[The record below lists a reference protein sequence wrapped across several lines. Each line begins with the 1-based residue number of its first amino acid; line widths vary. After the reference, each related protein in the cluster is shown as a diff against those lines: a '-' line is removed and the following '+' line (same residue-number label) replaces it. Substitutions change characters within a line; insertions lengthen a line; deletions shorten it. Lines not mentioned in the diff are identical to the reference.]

1 MARKP
6 PGLLK
11 RGQIWWIDKSVYG
24 QRLRE
29 STGSRDRTEAERY
42 LAFRIEQARRSS
54 VYGVPVQKTFE
65 EAATRYLWENSH
77 KRSIDRDGQGL
88 KLVMPHIGHLLLSKV
103 HMGTLQPFI
112 DGRLQAGRSQGTIN
126 RDLAP
131 VRRILNLA
139 ARLWRDENGNPWLVT
154 APLIQ
159 MRAYQARQPGP
170 LSFTEQQQLFAAL
183 PKHLAQMALFKVN
196 TGTRDH
202 EVSNLRW
209 DWEIRG
215 HNAFLIP
222 ASFVK
227 NQRDRLVVC
236 NSIAMAVI
244 ESVRGEHSDRVFT
257 YRGLPVARMY
267 NTAWKRA
274 RTSAGLPHVR
284 VHDLKHTFGHRL
296 RAAGVSFEDIQDLL
310 GHKSQRI
317 TRHYSAPDIDR
328 LLLAAETVVELRQDP
343 TLRLVRGSARHNF
356 HTERSILATHDAI
369 SA

>member
-11 RGQIWWIDKSVYG
+11 RGQIWWIDKIVYG

-29 STGSRDRTEAERY
+29 STGSRDRAEAERH
-42 LAFRIEQARRSS
+42 LAFRIEQVRRSS
-54 VYGVPVQKTFE
+54 VYGAPVQKTFE
-65 EAATRYLWENSH
+65 EAATRYLLENSH

-88 KLVMPHIGHLLLSKV
+88 KLAMPHIGHLLLSKV
-103 HMGTLQPFI
+103 HMGTLQSFI

-131 VRRILNLA
+131 VRRILNLS
-139 ARLWRDENGNPWLVT
+139 ARLWRDENGNPWLIT

-159 MRAYQARQPGP
+159 MRAYDARQPGP
-170 LSFTEQQQLFAAL
+170 LSFAEQQQLFAVL
-183 PKHLAQMALFKVN
+183 PRHLAQMALFKVN

-202 EVSNLRW
+202 EVSNLSW
-209 DWEIRG
+209 DWEIKGR
-215 HNAFLIP
+215 NAFLIP

-227 NQRDRLVVC
+227 NKRDRLVVC

-244 ESVRGEHSDRVFT
+244 ESVRGEHAERVFT
-257 YRGLPVARMY
+257 FRKRPVARMY

-274 RTSAGLPHVR
+274 RTRAGLPGTR
-284 VHDLKHTFGHRL
+284 VHDLKHTFGYRL

-343 TLRLVRGSARHNF
+343 TLRLVRGGAPHNS
-356 HTERSILATHDAI
+356 HTERRI
-369 SA
+369 SATQSGVSA